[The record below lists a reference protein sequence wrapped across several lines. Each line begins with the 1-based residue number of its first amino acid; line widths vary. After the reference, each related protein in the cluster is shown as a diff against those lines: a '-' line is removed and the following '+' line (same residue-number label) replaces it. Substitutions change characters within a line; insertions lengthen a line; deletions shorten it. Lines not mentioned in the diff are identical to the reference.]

1 MDEIVTQSFLE
12 GKHVVVFGAGYV
24 GGAVACQALAEGAQ
38 VTALTRNP
46 QKARCLEAEGCR
58 VIQANLEDDSWHSE
72 VSQPDLVVNC
82 VSSGRRGLEGYQASY
97 VQGAQSIGSW
107 GRTLGTALTPL
118 IYTGSTSVYP
128 QDGGQVVDESMPTG
142 ADDERTQ
149 CLIETEKLVA
159 DWDGPSTTLRLAG
172 IYGPTRH
179 FLLDQLRERPAELPG
194 RPEHYLN
201 LIHLEDTLSAIWCV
215 ARAEESVLRP
225 AYNVVDDGRATRG
238 EIVAWLADRLNLP
251 RPSFSGAVTPG
262 RRAVR
267 PNRII
272 ANSRL
277 KEELGWRPL
286 YPTFREGYADL
297 LLEA

>member
-1 MDEIVTQSFLE
+1 MDEIVTQSFWE

-24 GGAVACQALAEGAQ
+24 GGAVASRALAEGAQ
-38 VTALTRNP
+38 VTALTRNSSMA
-46 QKARCLEAEGCR
+46 QRLRTEGCR
-58 VIQANLEDDSWHSE
+58 VIQANLEDHSWHQD
-72 VSQPDLVVNC
+72 VSSPDLVVNC

-97 VQGAQSIGSW
+97 VRGTQSVLLW
-107 GRTLGTALTPL
+107 GKTLGPARPPL

-128 QDGGQVVDESMPTG
+128 QDGGQVIDESMPTR

-149 CLIETEKLVA
+149 CLIETEKLISE
-159 DWDGPSTTLRLAG
+159 WDGPSTVLRLAG

-179 FLLDQLRERPAELPG
+179 YLLDQVRERPTELPG

-201 LIHLEDTLSAIWCV
+201 LIHLEDILSAIWCV
-215 ARAEESVLRP
+215 GRADKPLTRS

-238 EIVAWLADRLNLP
+238 EIVAWLADRLKLP
-251 RPSFSGAVTPG
+251 LPFFAGTVTPG

-272 ANSRL
+272 TNSNL
-277 KEELGWRPL
+277 KAELGWRPL

-297 LLEA
+297 LLGA